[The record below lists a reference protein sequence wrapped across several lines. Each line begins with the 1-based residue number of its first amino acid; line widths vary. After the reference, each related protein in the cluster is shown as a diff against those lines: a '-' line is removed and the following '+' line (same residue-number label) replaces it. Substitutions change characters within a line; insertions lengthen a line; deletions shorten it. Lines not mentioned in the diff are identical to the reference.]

1 MNTYDITD
9 ARYSAHPSPPPG
21 ATAYG
26 QLVNVIG
33 TVDSRAVSI
42 MASLS
47 GIQSANTQGGSAGV
61 QALLAP
67 IMLSYAAQPL
77 TTVWGCSVASSFGS
91 LWRYRR
97 DECCACWNLSTRTQA
112 VNTCKFCG
120 QDKKYCVGPRS
131 CWLSREPGNQIDE
144 LEEANRKP
152 LPPPEK
158 IEPEYGPHEIPTKDA
173 AGRPLDP
180 ISGKL

>member
-1 MNTYDITD
+1 M
-9 ARYSAHPSPPPG
+9 
-21 ATAYG
+21 
-26 QLVNVIG
+26 
-33 TVDSRAVSI
+33 
-42 MASLS
+42 
-47 GIQSANTQGGSAGV
+47 
-61 QALLAP
+61 
-67 IMLSYAAQPL
+67 
-77 TTVWGCSVASSFGS
+77 
-91 LWRYRR
+91 
-97 DECCACWNLSTRTQA
+97 TQA

-180 ISGKL
+180 ISGKLLEQPARDKKQIKNPLGDQYKEKQ